1 MSLGTRLLPA
11 FDTPS
16 GVPSNTVTLLHGTHT
31 GRSISTAEAGT
42 LQLEF
47 RDLSRAS
54 GNPIFQ
60 EKCDKAL
67 DKMLSQSHGVV
78 QQSLNTNSGRY
89 SGSVYS
95 AGAGTD
101 SYYEYLIKQW
111 IQSGMTENK

>member
-1 MSLGTRLLPA
+1 MTL
-11 FDTPS
+11 
-16 GVPSNTVTLLHGTHT
+16 SNAGHG
-31 GRSISTAEAGT
+31 GRTISTAEAGT

-54 GNPIFQ
+54 GNPVYA
-60 EKCDKAL
+60 EKCDKAM
-67 DKMLSQSHGVV
+67 DKMLSQTRGIVL
-78 QQSLNTNSGRY
+78 QSLNSNSGMY

-111 IQSGMTENK
+111 IQSGMTEDK